1 MIHYQVT
8 MRHDEKTLE
17 LLAHQQYD
25 LFCKS
30 NQVVRT
36 LISIAAMAAG
46 VINYSK
52 WWGVLLIVYAAYL
65 TSSKYAQANHTA
77 KKMVNGIKAAEL
89 DFPASRYL
97 FRDNAMEVITLP
109 ENTTLGE
116 PMMYGDIL
124 ALGEDGDYFYLFR
137 DRFGGYMIPKKELG
151 NGEEPDEFRF
161 FMEQKT
167 GKTFKTQIAP
177 VFKLIR
183 RIDSHNRKK
192 RKS

>member
-52 WWGVLLIVYAAYL
+52 WWGVLLIVYGIFSRQYL
-65 TSSKYAQANHTA
+65 YH
-77 KKMVNGIKAAEL
+77 
-89 DFPASRYL
+89 
-97 FRDNAMEVITLP
+97 
-109 ENTTLGE
+109 
-116 PMMYGDIL
+116 
-124 ALGEDGDYFYLFR
+124 
-137 DRFGGYMIPKKELG
+137 
-151 NGEEPDEFRF
+151 
-161 FMEQKT
+161 
-167 GKTFKTQIAP
+167 
-177 VFKLIR
+177 
-183 RIDSHNRKK
+183 
-192 RKS
+192 